1 MSSWNVKFV
10 PFSSTVESS
19 FWVKYCQ
26 QKLDTIRLK
35 EDPIE
40 CTLSYGVDGK
50 LTCREASLNPDHKMT
65 NAHVPMRA
73 QLIGYNTLE
82 TFQKVDKNQI
92 LKSSFVPAFL
102 SGEIS
107 SLTSALIITFAD
119 LKTHKILYWFAI
131 PALMNKPG
139 CSIQAVKQESVKEVW
154 DEDDLQTMSS
164 SLLDLRK
171 QSLSGQFS
179 AFFIVHEKFC
189 LAFSKQ
195 NYMNIENKSTVVF
208 GFLDP
213 SAANTSTI
221 QEQQPMGWPM
231 RNLVAYLCFHLD
243 LGGETVPILSFR
255 PTRLARVTE
264 ETTTKAD
271 SSSFVG
277 SILLHVVIPKK
288 EDYGDEQNAVGWEL
302 NARNKPGPRWVNLA
316 PLLDTK
322 HLAVQAAD
330 LNLKLMKWRML
341 PDLNVEKLQKTK
353 VLLLGAGTL
362 GCNVARILL
371 GWGIRNV
378 KIVDYG
384 RVSYS
389 NPVRQSLFTL
399 HDCEDGGISKAVAA
413 AKALNTIAADVESEG
428 IVLSIPMPGHAEGK
442 EIIQASVE
450 QLDALVQQCDVVYL
464 LTDTRESRWLP
475 TVMAAAHDKMLINA
489 ALGLDSWLVM
499 RHGGGLGCYFCNDVV
514 APENSMKNRTLD
526 QQCTVTRPGLAQ
538 IASSMAVE
546 LMVSLLHHPSAHHA
560 PAPARSNG
568 NFAPT
573 VSNSDATTSALGVMP
588 HQIRGSLV
596 TYTMMTPT
604 VPAFSCCTACSPKI
618 IDAYNEDKVDL
629 MYQVSES
636 TDGTLLETI
645 SGMAAFQAISS
656 SMLETMEDDVWDD
669 EE

>member
-35 EDPIE
+35 EDPID
-40 CTLSYGVDGK
+40 CALSYGVDGR
-50 LTCREASLNPDHKMT
+50 LSCREASLNPDHKMT
-65 NAHVPMRA
+65 NELVPVRA

-92 LKSSFVPAFL
+92 LKNSFVPAFL

-107 SLTSALIITFAD
+107 SLTFALILTFAD

-131 PALMNKPG
+131 PALMTKPG
-139 CSIQAVKQESVKEVW
+139 CSIQAVKQESVKDVW

-164 SLLDLRK
+164 SWLDLRK
-171 QSLSGQFS
+171 QSLFGQCP
-179 AFFIVHEKFC
+179 AFFIVHENVC
-189 LAFSKQ
+189 LAFSKHV
-195 NYMNIENKSTVVF
+195 YMNIVNKSTVIF
-208 GFLDP
+208 GFVDP
-213 SAANTSTI
+213 SAATTSTSHG
-221 QEQQPMGWPM
+221 EQPMGWPM

-255 PTRLARVTE
+255 PMRLARVTE
-264 ETTTKAD
+264 ETTATAD
-271 SSSFVG
+271 SSSFAG
-277 SILLHVVIPKK
+277 SILLQVAVPKK
-288 EDYGDEQNAVGWEL
+288 EDYGEEQHAVGWEL

-341 PDLNVEKLQKTK
+341 PDLDVEKLQKTK

-362 GCNVARILL
+362 GCNVARVLL
-371 GWGIRNV
+371 GWGIRNF

-399 HDCEDGGISKAVAA
+399 QDCEDGGKQKAIAA
-413 AKALNTIAADVESEG
+413 AEALQTIAADVESEG
-428 IVLSIPMPGHAEGK
+428 IVLSIPMPGHAEEK
-442 EIIQASVE
+442 QIMQTSVE
-450 QLDALVQQCDVVYL
+450 QLDALVQECDVVYL

-489 ALGLDSWLVM
+489 AL
-499 RHGGGLGCYFCNDVV
+499 
-514 APENSMKNRTLD
+514 
-526 QQCTVTRPGLAQ
+526 
-538 IASSMAVE
+538 
-546 LMVSLLHHPSAHHA
+546 
-560 PAPARSNG
+560 
-568 NFAPT
+568 
-573 VSNSDATTSALGVMP
+573 
-588 HQIRGSLV
+588 
-596 TYTMMTPT
+596 
-604 VPAFSCCTACSPKI
+604 
-618 IDAYNEDKVDL
+618 
-629 MYQVSES
+629 
-636 TDGTLLETI
+636 
-645 SGMAAFQAISS
+645 
-656 SMLETMEDDVWDD
+656 
-669 EE
+669 